1 MTAKRTYE
9 RAERVWNAA
18 ARWRATLDD
27 IHRYIAPWRA
37 PQEHVAPGTPDM
49 DMIFDGTGM
58 RANIQFSQRMVGDVT
73 PAYDTFFALEPGAAI
88 TDRAARHEFRV
99 KHEPLPAV
107 VMAALEAG
115 NFWRAGPEMYHDL
128 FAGQGALMV
137 VPGPP
142 GSVLKCVSVP
152 VAEIA
157 LELNPWGEVAGIVW
171 RRAWPAEQL
180 PEMWPQGRFSARLK
194 EIIEKEQDKPVTIT
208 VYTRHEAQDGV
219 RPWRTVVMAKVDGV
233 EVIHEARERTC
244 MWITPRMFV
253 MPGQAQ
259 AVGPAH
265 LALPFVKTVN
275 TAREYALKAAA
286 FAIYGV
292 WAYREDG
299 VFNPDMVQ
307 FQPGEFWAV
316 KATGG
321 AYGSTLERID
331 IPSKFDIAQ
340 LVIEDERMQIKQAG
354 FDDQLPAGAKTV
366 RTALEVAERQKKLAM
381 DWAGIDARITGELIR
396 PLVSRALELL
406 HRAGVIDFLPVLND
420 VYTRMQ
426 VLSPIGQARRLSAM
440 EPVLQWLEMLQA
452 MGPELAALAAKV
464 EDIGG
469 DLGEALGVPAR
480 FIRSP
485 DEREQM
491 QRQAA
496 MLQAQAMAAQ
506 SETGAGAG
514 GAPAAQG
521 GAPALQVVQ
530 GGGG

>member
-1 MTAKRTYE
+1 MELRAYK

-18 ARWRATLDD
+18 ERWRATLDD

-37 PQEHVAPGTPDM
+37 PQDGIAPGTPDM
-49 DMIFDGTGM
+49 DLIFDGTGM
-58 RANIQFSQRMVGDVT
+58 RANVQFSQRMVGDVT

-88 TDRAARHEFRV
+88 TDRATRHDFRV

-115 NFWRAGPEMYHDL
+115 NFWRAGPEMYYDL

-137 VPGPP
+137 VPGPS

-152 VAEIA
+152 IREIA

-180 PEMWPQGRFSARLK
+180 PEMWPDGRFSDRLK
-194 EIIEKEQDKPVTIT
+194 EIIEKEQDKTVTVT
-208 VYTRHEAQDGV
+208 VYTRHEAGHSA
-219 RPWRTVVMAKVDGV
+219 RPWRTVVMAKENG
-233 EVIHEARERTC
+233 EQVIHEARERTC

-275 TAREYALKAAA
+275 VAREYALKAAA

-307 FQPGEFWAV
+307 FTPGEFWAV

-321 AYGSTLERID
+321 AYGSTLERVD

-354 FDDQLPAGAKTV
+354 FDDQLPTGAKTV

-396 PLVSRALELL
+396 PLVSRSLELL
-406 HRAGVIDFLPVLND
+406 HRAGVIDFLPVLDD
-420 VYTRMQ
+420 VFTKMQ
-426 VLSPIGQARRLSAM
+426 VLSPIGQARRVSAM

-452 MGPELAALAAKV
+452 MGPEMAMLAAKV

-469 DLGEALGVPAR
+469 DMGEALGVPAR

-485 DEREQM
+485 EEREQM
-491 QRQAA
+491 QRQMAQMQA
-496 MLQAQAMAAQ
+496 MQMAAQ
-506 SETGAGAG
+506 AG
-514 GAPAAQG
+514 GQPQEG
-521 GAPALQVVQ
+521 EGPALQVMQ
-530 GGGG
+530 GGAA